1 MNIKSALIQSTN
13 SWLEPLYRKMYS
25 HHLEQSEDG
34 FEVHAQQTPS
44 TLTRTLVLNV
54 LVSEEF
60 KQVHI
65 PNIFIPQSYR
75 NQGIGFGLINE
86 ILKITESYGYEL
98 YIVDMTTSFYM
109 RLLDKG
115 AVFAGDDAVK
125 IDTSTKLLVHSSK

>member
-13 SWLEPLYRKMYS
+13 SWLQPLYVKMYS

-44 TLTRTLVLNV
+44 TLTKTLILNV

-65 PNIFIPQSYR
+65 PNIFIPQDNR
-75 NQGIGFGLINE
+75 KQGIGFGLINE
-86 ILKITESYGYEL
+86 MLKITESYGYEL
-98 YIVDMTTSFYM
+98 YIVDMTYSFYN
-109 RLLDKG
+109 RLLNKG
-115 AVFAGDDAVK
+115 AIPAGDDAVK
-125 IDTSTKLLVHSSK
+125 IDTSTKLLIHSL